1 MAGSIEGDVFGRRQ
15 DAISQNLRECPEYRD
30 DTARA
35 IRQHTNSNDDNIS
48 YYMTTPPLLPFV
60 GRQRELGL
68 LDEEH
73 GTPGARLIVLYGR
86 RRVGKTHLIQQW
98 MATHKVRSLY
108 WVADPTSAT
117 DQLRSFSQAVFT
129 FEHGDT
135 PPSDFT
141 YGDWR
146 VVLQRLARLAEHE
159 RIVVAIDEFTYL
171 MEVTSGI
178 AGIFQNAWDQ
188 WLRHSQLILI
198 LSGSHLG
205 LMTRGA
211 LSYGAPLYGRATA
224 LLHLPPLPL
233 SALSAFFPSYQ
244 IDERV
249 AVYAMLGGIPAYW
262 ERLDRSASLSDN
274 IRTAVLG
281 GRALLMDEPRLLLKD
296 FLSEIH
302 NYVGILRA
310 IADGEHAHTAIAK
323 RVGLKDAHLSQFMR
337 NLEAT
342 GYVERRTSV
351 TAAPTSKL
359 GRYHITDPF
368 LRFYFR
374 FLSRRQPQLAQGIRD
389 SAVAELRQ
397 HLVDFIGTHTWEELC
412 RAWTLQA
419 TVHDRLP
426 GPVDQV
432 GSAWTRQV
440 QIDVAAINRDEHVLL
455 LGECKWLHKP
465 AEAEV
470 LTALR
475 DKVAAVLP
483 AEGAWKVHLLGFS
496 RQGWTDEARRL
507 ARAWARTPIE
517 GERWSSIG
525 IKLLDLG
532 DVDRDLATWE
542 QPGRS
547 RSAS

>member
-1 MAGSIEGDVFGRRQ
+1 MS
-15 DAISQNLRECPEYRD
+15 
-30 DTARA
+30 
-35 IRQHTNSNDDNIS
+35 
-48 YYMTTPPLLPFV
+48 TPPLLPIV
-60 GRQRELGL
+60 GRQRELEL
-68 LDEEH
+68 LDDEH
-73 GTPGARLIVLYGR
+73 NASGARLIILYGR

-108 WVADPTSAT
+108 WVADPTSAA
-117 DQLRSFSQAVFT
+117 DQVSSFSQAVFQ
-129 FEHGDT
+129 FETGDT
-135 PPSDFT
+135 PPTDFT

-146 VVLQRLARLAEHE
+146 VVLQRLARLAEKE

-171 MEVTSGI
+171 MEVTTGI
-178 AGIFQNAWDQ
+178 AGIFQNAWDHA
-188 WLRHSQLILI
+188 LRRSQLILI

-224 LLHLPPLPL
+224 LLHLTPLPL
-233 SALSAFFPSYQ
+233 HALSAFFPSYQ

-262 ERLDRSASLSDN
+262 ERFERSATLSEN

-310 IADGEHAHTAIAK
+310 IADGEHAHTAIAR
-323 RVGLKDAHLSQFMR
+323 RVGLKETHLSQFMK

-342 GYVERRTSV
+342 GYVERRKSV

-359 GRYHITDPF
+359 GRYYIADPF

-374 FLSRRQPQLAQGIRD
+374 FLSRRQPQLAKGIRD

-419 TVHDRLP
+419 TVHERLP

-440 QIDVAAINRDEHVLL
+440 QIDVAALNRDEHTLI

-465 AEAEV
+465 AEADV
-470 LTALR
+470 LTALQQ
-475 DKVAAVLP
+475 KVEAVLP
-483 AEGAWKVHLLGFS
+483 ADGNWKVYLLGFS
-496 RQGWTDEARRL
+496 RQGWTDEARQM
-507 ARAWARTPIE
+507 ARTWARKPIG
-517 GERWSSIG
+517 GERWRSIG
-525 IKLLDLG
+525 IRLLDLSE
-532 DVDRDLATWE
+532 VDRDLAHWD
-542 QPGRS
+542 
-547 RSAS
+547 